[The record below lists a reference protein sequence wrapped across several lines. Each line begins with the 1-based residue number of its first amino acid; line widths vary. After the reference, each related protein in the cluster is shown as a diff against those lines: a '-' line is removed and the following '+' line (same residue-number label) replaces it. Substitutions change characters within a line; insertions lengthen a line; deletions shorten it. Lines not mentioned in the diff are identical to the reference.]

1 MNNLYK
7 HFYYSKYI
15 LYWKFLINDEYR
27 ILEELNEYEYDKI
40 IYDSNYDNKDI
51 LMKYILHHN
60 H

>member
-1 MNNLYK
+1 MK
-7 HFYYSKYI
+7 I
-15 LYWKFLINDEYR
+15 WINDEYR

>member
-1 MNNLYK
+1 MYK

-15 LYWKFLINDEYR
+15 FYWKFLINDEYR